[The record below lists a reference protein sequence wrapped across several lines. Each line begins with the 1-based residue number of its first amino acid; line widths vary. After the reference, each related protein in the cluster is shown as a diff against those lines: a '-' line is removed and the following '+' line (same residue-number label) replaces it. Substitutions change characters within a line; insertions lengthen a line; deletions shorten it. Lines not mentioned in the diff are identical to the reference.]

1 MINLQALIEA
11 SKAALEELKN
21 GTHEIITRSTPA
33 TWEDLREDLETK
45 LIPIL
50 YELFNEIGGLK
61 VIPTV
66 TLPDGVTSTSLVS
79 QSEMTQFVTNTLN
92 VWMAALMEQVK
103 KARKNTIY
111 TFTPGILAYK
121 YIPFT
126 FPINVSNIY
135 NNITPPQISVSKSGA
150 VARTITLPTLSPDV
164 PTISAAHN

>member
-1 MINLQALIEA
+1 MGLAEA
-11 SKAALEELKN
+11 IAKAQAALEKLQS
-21 GTHEIITRSTPA
+21 GTYEIVTRSTPA

-103 KARKNTIY
+103 AAKKGTIY
-111 TFTPGILAYK
+111 SLTPAVLAYK
-121 YIPFT
+121 YVPFT
-126 FPINVSNIY
+126 YPISLSQPLGNIVKP
-135 NNITPPQISVSKSGA
+135 TISVSKAGA
-150 VARTITLPTLSPDV
+150 VAHIIAIPETTPALPTITAS
-164 PTISAAHN
+164 HN

>member
-1 MINLQALIEA
+1 MGLAEA
-11 SKAALEELKN
+11 IAKAQAALEKLQS
-21 GTHEIITRSTPA
+21 GTYEIISRSTPA

-111 TFTPGILAYK
+111 TFTPGVLAYK

-135 NNITPPQISVSKSGA
+135 TNITPPQISVSKSGA
-150 VARTITLPTLSPDV
+150 ITRTIMLPAISSDE